1 MKLFSSASLA
11 VLTAVVLLPSLR
23 AADEV
28 LFSEDFTGDLSAWTP
43 LKSNAPWEVSEGT
56 VVSSGTVIFD
66 VLEARSFAPIT
77 DGSFDLNVEVR
88 FESPVKSPNN
98 RFFLR
103 MRDSETGGQGYEA
116 VVAQGTGGNT
126 LLTEIKADKSL
137 SQKLETQ
144 AFVFPTDDF
153 VKIRWVRDKQG
164 RQQFFVDGVLYL
176 QAEGGTQNSF
186 NKLVLGTRAYVDA
199 EGDTSTMRHFFRNVE
214 LKAGPESL

>member
-1 MKLFSSASLA
+1 MKSLSTVSFSILA
-11 VLTAVVLLPSLR
+11 ALALLPALQ

-43 LKSNAPWEVSEGT
+43 LKSEAPWEVSDGAA
-56 VVSSGTVIFD
+56 VSSGKVIFD

-103 MRDSETGGQGYEA
+103 MRDSETGSQGYEA
-116 VVAQGTGGNT
+116 VVSQGTGGNT

-164 RQQFFVDGVLYL
+164 RQQLFVDGVLYL

-214 LKAGPESL
+214 LKVGPDAL

>member
-1 MKLFSSASLA
+1 MKSLSTVSLS
-11 VLTAVVLLPSLR
+11 VLAALAFLPALQ

-28 LFSEDFTGDLSAWTP
+28 LFAEDFTGDLSAWTP
-43 LKSNAPWEVSEGT
+43 LKSNAPWEISDGAA
-56 VVSSGTVIFD
+56 VSSGKVIFD

-103 MRDSETGGQGYEA
+103 MRDSETGSQGYEA
-116 VVAQGTGGNT
+116 VVSQGTGGNT

-137 SQKLETQ
+137 TQKLETQ

-164 RQQFFVDGVLYL
+164 KQQLFVDGVLYL

-186 NKLVLGTRAYVDA
+186 NKLVLGTRGYVDA
-199 EGDTSTMRHFFRNVE
+199 EGGTSTMRHFFRNVE
-214 LKAGPESL
+214 LKAGPDSL